1 MTVYGTRET
10 GNQTAT
16 GAAILSADVRSSLE
30 LLSFEVKKMKQSC
43 SGKRRQVLGR
53 FLQ

>member
-30 LLSFEVKKMKQSC
+30 LLSFEVKKNETILFWEKAASA
-43 SGKRRQVLGR
+43 R
-53 FLQ
+53 